1 MTSPMLRTTS
11 LILILLVALPTL
23 SAQVTYLEKPQESLS
38 ALFKVISQA
47 ERSLDITY
55 YEANPCHTVTK
66 VLARAIQQRKSEVPQ
81 LRVRFLFDA
90 HPLEEGGNQ
99 QLVNL
104 FSASGAQVRL
114 YNNSYKF
121 LPVYNNRNHAKY
133 VVADDQL
140 ITGGRNLTDA
150 YYGMAV
156 GETNW
161 IDGDVLISDPK
172 VASQG
177 RKHFNEIWSNNY
189 IYSLKANSLRTACL
203 KWGSREENLFR
214 FLTAQHQNYL
224 AASKSTQCQ
233 KVRFIADNTEF
244 KSVSFDWESQ
254 TQIGGGFEKLN
265 HERVDKKPTIKALV
279 QLLSVAQKM
288 TLINHIYIPFGRIGE
303 LLDEKR
309 KSGVPIT
316 LYTTY
321 YRNSGLI
328 FEDIHNYYLAKN
340 SKGSQKNYSIADVER
355 PDFEWEFSA
364 PQVKYSNHGKVY
376 VVNSRDV
383 AVTSIN
389 FDPRS
394 YMHNLESG
402 AFIQNCPVL
411 AQHIEQAY
419 SARLT
424 KGLSAQETF
433 KLQKRAEG
441 YFDQPVTTP
450 TDRTMAW
457 FILQF
462 L

>member
-1 MTSPMLRTTS
+1 MSSAMIRS
-11 LILILLVALPTL
+11 FGAILVLFAGLP
-23 SAQVTYLEKPQESLS
+23 SFSSQVTYLEKPQESLS
-38 ALFKVISQA
+38 ALFKTITQA
-47 ERSLDITY
+47 NRSLDITY

-66 VLARAIQQRKSEVPQ
+66 VLARAIKQRKSEVPQ
-81 LRVRFLFDA
+81 LKIRFLFDA
-90 HPLEEGGNQ
+90 HPLHEGGNQ

-104 FSASGAQVRL
+104 LTASGAQVRL

-121 LPVYNNRNHAKY
+121 LPIYNNRNHAKY

-150 YYGMAV
+150 YYGMAE

-161 IDGDVLISDPK
+161 IDGDVLIADAS
-172 VASQG
+172 VASQA
-177 RKHFNEIWSNNY
+177 RKHFNDIWSNNY
-189 IYSLKANSLRTACL
+189 IYSLTSSAEKSACL
-203 KWGSREENLFR
+203 KWGSREENLFQ
-214 FLTAQHQNYL
+214 FLQSQHQNFL
-224 AASKSTQCQ
+224 QNSKSTQCQ
-233 KVRFIADNTEF
+233 QVRFVADNTEF
-244 KSVSFDWESQ
+244 KSVAFDWDSQ

-265 HERVDKKPTIKALV
+265 QERVDKKPTIKALV
-279 QLLSVAQKM
+279 RLLSPAQKI

-340 SKGSQKNYSIADVER
+340 SKGSQKNYSFAEVER
-355 PDFEWEFSA
+355 SEFDWEFSA
-364 PQVKYSNHGKVY
+364 PGVTYSNHGKVY

-394 YMHNLESG
+394 YMHNIESG
-402 AFIQNCPVL
+402 AFIQNCPNL
-411 AQHIEQAY
+411 AHHIEQSY
-419 SARLT
+419 RDRLHQGLTSFELAKT
-424 KGLSAQETF
+424 KNRSRGN
-433 KLQKRAEG
+433 
-441 YFDQPVTTP
+441 FDAPVTEVTE
-450 TDRTMAW
+450 RTLAW
-457 FILQF
+457 FLLQF